1 VNEKA
6 TVEDDKDC
14 KGTCRDLQHV
24 STICSHRNVT
34 MISTYL
40 QLLLCSSN
48 PVMELS
54 HIITQE
60 EKTFFNTHL
69 TGS

>member
-1 VNEKA
+1 VNEKE

-14 KGTCRDLQHV
+14 NGTCQDLQHI
-24 STICSHRNVT
+24 STICSHMNLT
-34 MISTYL
+34 MFRTYL

-48 PVMELS
+48 PVIELS

-60 EKTFFNTHL
+60 ETTFFNTHL

>member
-6 TVEDDKDC
+6 TVEDDKGC
-14 KGTCRDLQHV
+14 KGTCKNLQDV
-24 STICSHRNVT
+24 STICSHLNVT
-34 MISTYL
+34 IISTYL

-60 EKTFFNTHL
+60 ENTFFNTHL
-69 TGS
+69 TG